1 MGLDGNEPLRPT
13 YNVERPPWIGLY
25 SNKAY
30 KGQPEYWAEPGLK
43 DTVIRNG
50 RFRGNRDAYKEE
62 SRGFYD
68 PAVPD
73 GTSLAGPNGLDSTC
87 TPNFAVKGDQPGNL
101 AEFQKK
107 LMEGSLQYKR
117 IAEKYNLSKE
127 HPGLAVNPTMNS
139 LQLTPVENL
148 GIFNF
153 NKYNFRT
160 WGPRFFDKPLNEGT
174 FEKVA
179 AAAKYTAI
187 AMIPLTFIEI
197 RATQSIK
204 VADFTPREFFKRYL
218 KLSPIPFALTM
229 SWAFAISSSA
239 AIRNKDDVYNH
250 YIAGGATGLVLA
262 TIKNNLYLGF
272 LAAATTTVMGI
283 FWQYQRTSEYG
294 LQGRSPPQ
302 STAGFHGGPLGW
314 KLTQKGDAVVPNR
327 IV

>member
-1 MGLDGNEPLRPT
+1 MGHDEDGPLRPT

-25 SNKAY
+25 SDRTY

-43 DTVIRNG
+43 DSVVRKG
-50 RFRGNRDAYKEE
+50 QFRGNRAAYKEE
-62 SRGFYD
+62 SRDFFD

-73 GTSLAGPNGLDSTC
+73 GTSLTGPNGLDSTR
-87 TPNFAVKGDQPGNL
+87 TPNLAVKGDQPGNL

-107 LMEGSLQYKR
+107 IMEGSLQYKR

-127 HPGLAVNPTMNS
+127 HPGLAVSPTLS
-139 LQLTPVENL
+139 TLQLTPVENL
-148 GIFNF
+148 GILNF
-153 NKYNFRT
+153 NKYNVRT

-174 FEKVA
+174 AEKVA
-179 AAAKYTAI
+179 AAAKYTAV

-197 RATQSIK
+197 RATHSVK
-204 VADFTPREFFKRYL
+204 VADFTPREYFKRYL

-250 YIAGGATGLVLA
+250 YIAGATTGLVLA

-272 LAAATTTVMGI
+272 LAAATTTVLGLA
-283 FWQYQRTSEYG
+283 WQYQRVSEYG
-294 LQGRSPPQ
+294 LQGRTPPQ

-314 KLTQKGDAVVPNR
+314 QLTQQGDAAVPNR
-327 IV
+327 AI